1 MPSLVRLV
9 TVPPTVIPADAFHVG
24 DEPPGFAVQNNLFAW
39 ATYMYS
45 VPAEFVTDS
54 IIISPVVNV
63 GVFVPVG
70 VSVTGSNVIWPLVQM
85 SMPCEE

>member
-1 MPSLVRLV
+1 
-9 TVPPTVIPADAFHVG
+9 
-24 DEPPGFAVQNNLFAW
+24 
-39 ATYMYS
+39 MYS